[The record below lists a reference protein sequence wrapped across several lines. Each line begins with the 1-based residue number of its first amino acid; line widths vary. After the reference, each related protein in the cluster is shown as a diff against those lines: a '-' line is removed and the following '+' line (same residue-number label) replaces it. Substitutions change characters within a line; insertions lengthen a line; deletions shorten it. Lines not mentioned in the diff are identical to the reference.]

1 MSTKTYSQTSRDR
14 LVANMII
21 ALPVLAALGLIRY
34 YQVVTR
40 ADAPL

>member
-14 LVANMII
+14 MVANLII

-34 YQVVTR
+34 YQASTQ
-40 ADAPL
+40 ASTPL